1 MLRAAPM
8 SDPAPTDLQR
18 DPRIRFLLEFGRA
31 LQLYGAAA
39 HRLEEAL
46 ESCCLHLGVEGQF
59 FATPTSVF
67 CAFGSLDDQRVR
79 LLRVNAGEV
88 DLGKL
93 TELYELWG
101 RIAAGRLTPADA
113 AARVRGIVASRRT
126 TPPLLVLACSAAAS
140 GSAACFFGGGAFD
153 LLLAVLLGLG
163 VGVLTL
169 GQARFVRLRRVAGPA
184 AAFLAA
190 AAVTVLGVRH
200 GFGRDLTIIA
210 SLILLVPGFT
220 LTIAISEL
228 AHGHLA
234 AGTARLMGA
243 IMVFLSLTVGVALGV
258 RVGIELAGAPLPQ
271 PPPLVLPW
279 WATAAALLVAS
290 LCYVVLFH
298 ARARDIGWIVATC
311 ALSFYGARFGSH
323 ALGPDMGV
331 FLGAFLVG
339 AVSNA
344 LARGR
349 GTPSAVT
356 ALPGIIVLV
365 PGSLGL
371 RSLAS
376 LLEGQTLVGV
386 NTAFAVFMVACALVT
401 GLLLANF
408 LVPTRREL

>member
-1 MLRAAPM
+1 MTD
-8 SDPAPTDLQR
+8 SAPTDLQHDSR
-18 DPRIRFLLEFGRA
+18 VRFVLEFGRA

-46 ESCCLHLGVEGQF
+46 ESCCLSLGLEGQF

-101 RIAAGRLTPADA
+101 RVAAGRLRPADA
-113 AARVRGIVASRRT
+113 AARVRGIVASRR
-126 TPPLLVLACSAAAS
+126 PAQPALVLACHAAAS
-140 GSAACFFGGGAFD
+140 GSAACFFGGSGFD
-153 LLLAVLLGLG
+153 ILLAAALGLL

-169 GQARFVRLRRVAGPA
+169 SQLRFVRLRRVAGPA

-190 AAVTVLGVRH
+190 AAVTMIGAAY
-200 GFGRDLTIIA
+200 GFGRDLTVIA

-234 AGTARLMGA
+234 AGTARMMGA

-258 RVGIELAGAPLPQ
+258 RVGGEIVGAALPQPLPQ
-271 PPPLVLPW
+271 VLPW

-290 LCYVVLFH
+290 LCYVMLFH
-298 ARARDIGWIVATC
+298 ARARDTGWIMVTC
-311 ALSFYGARFGSH
+311 ALSFYGARLGSH
-323 ALGPDMGV
+323 ALGADMGV
-331 FLGAFLVG
+331 FLGAFLAG

-349 GTPSAVT
+349 GTPAAVT

-386 NTAFAVFMVACALVT
+386 NTAFAVFMIACALVT

>member
-1 MLRAAPM
+1 MTDA
-8 SDPAPTDLQR
+8 APTDLQHDSR
-18 DPRIRFLLEFGRA
+18 VRFVLEFARA

-39 HRLEEAL
+39 HRLEDAL
-46 ESCCLHLGVEGQF
+46 ESCCLSLGLEGQF

-101 RIAAGRLTPADA
+101 RVAAGRLPPADA
-113 AARVRGIVASRRT
+113 AARVRGIVASR
-126 TPPLLVLACSAAAS
+126 PPARRALVLACHAAAS
-140 GSAACFFGGGAFD
+140 GSAACFFGGGGVD
-153 LLLAVLLGLG
+153 VLLAAALGLM
-163 VGVLTL
+163 VGVLAL
-169 GQARFVRLRRVAGPA
+169 SQLRFASVRRVAGPA

-190 AAVTVLGVRH
+190 AVVTMIGTAH

-210 SLILLVPGFT
+210 SLIVLVPGFT

-234 AGTARLMGA
+234 AGTSRLMGA

-258 RVGIELAGAPLPQ
+258 RVGGELLGVPLPQ
-271 PPPLVLPW
+271 PLPQVLPW
-279 WATAAALLVAS
+279 WATAAALLTAS

-298 ARARDIGWIVATC
+298 ARLRDTGWIIATC
-311 ALSFYGARFGSH
+311 ALSFYGARLGSH
-323 ALGPDMGV
+323 ALGADMGV

-339 AVSNA
+339 GVSNA

-349 GTPSAVT
+349 GTPAAVT

-386 NTAFAVFMVACALVT
+386 NTAFAVFMIACALVT